1 MRSLTIPL
9 CSSYVAQERK
19 APSGPV
25 TQPQSPQAR
34 TLPGLS
40 PMLPALLQ
48 VWMCS
53 CYRNATFLTSGLHFL
68 SQRSCF
74 HFVPLPMT
82 LAGLPNKPTRG
93 EYFLLMKVL
102 ASPTLI
108 VVFSLSYFDGDKVT
122 LTPLFYCDLKTRIT
136 VLELILLGGN

>member
-1 MRSLTIPL
+1 
-9 CSSYVAQERK
+9 
-19 APSGPV
+19 
-25 TQPQSPQAR
+25 
-34 TLPGLS
+34 
-40 PMLPALLQ
+40 
-48 VWMCS
+48 
-53 CYRNATFLTSGLHFL
+53 
-68 SQRSCF
+68 
-74 HFVPLPMT
+74 MT

-122 LTPLFYCDLKTRIT
+122 LTPLFYYDLKTRIT